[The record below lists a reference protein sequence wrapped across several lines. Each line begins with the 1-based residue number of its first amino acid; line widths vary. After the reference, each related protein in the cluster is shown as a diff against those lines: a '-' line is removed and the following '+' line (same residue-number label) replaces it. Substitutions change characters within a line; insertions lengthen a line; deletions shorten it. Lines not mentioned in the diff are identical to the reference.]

1 MRYQNWDVLMFPNE
15 LCKIPLQEFKTSCQ
29 VVQDPE
35 IHHSQNTALLLP
47 TVTCFIPSL
56 AAGEPFRISIH
67 SWQNPEASRY
77 IHQIDSRHA
86 EHVMFEA
93 RVFVDGRIA
102 GTKLFHRNGPWPTV
116 LETSVELDKQGDF
129 KKLEFPAFHREL
141 LSQSYW
147 NPGDDLGRVKVVVSE
162 GFPRENISMPYE
174 RVKNLVAFSFQ
185 HAPLDVL
192 EASSIAWPNAT
203 MWRQVSLVAP
213 FYNQHSSP
221 KRVEEDREAHAHSP
235 RKPPTVGFLS
245 SQTASMPPPSAPF
258 SRPPNFDPFTSD
270 PHLAFQG
277 WRHQET
283 STDTSMPDLSSNSSM
298 QAGSVRNVSDPMII
312 EKASRNNDMQSSGA
326 FESLCEALMPPAPDN
341 TPQNGSEATL
351 TNSIALRQS
360 SMQMGLG
367 RSGVIDRAPTP
378 RVAGASDIPEGL
390 MAQIEEA
397 RFRHSRRL
405 SSSSLSCAKSNKEND
420 NRSPATQS
428 EIKPEVF
435 GSGNQ
440 RVASGGS
447 TRRSSLFTSTNVMGT
462 KRQRNVTPASSKAI
476 DDEDEPR
483 SSPSLRKVSRQ
494 SNASGNGSGNG
505 KGNDSERRVL
515 SGLENV

>member
-35 IHHSQNTALLLP
+35 VHHSQSTALLLP
-47 TVTCFIPSL
+47 TVTCFVPSL

-77 IHQIDSRHA
+77 IHQISSRHA

-116 LETSVELDKQGDF
+116 LETSIELDKQGDF

-162 GFPRENISMPYE
+162 GFPIDNISMPFE

-203 MWRQVSLVAP
+203 MWRQISLVAP
-213 FYNQHSSP
+213 LYNQHASP

-235 RKPPTVGFLS
+235 RKPQTVGFLS
-245 SQTASMPPPSAPF
+245 SHTNSMPPPPPPQPF
-258 SRPPNFDPFTSD
+258 SRPPNFDPFTSE
-270 PHLAFQG
+270 PPRSTFTS
-277 WRHQET
+277 WRRQEI
-283 STDTSMPDLSSNSSM
+283 STDTSMPDLSSNSSL

-341 TPQNGSEATL
+341 TPQNGSEVTL
-351 TNSIALRQS
+351 ANTIALRQP
-360 SMQMGLG
+360 SMQRVLSRHGL
-367 RSGVIDRAPTP
+367 VDRVPTP
-378 RVAGASDIPEGL
+378 RAPGASDTPEGL
-390 MAQIEEA
+390 LAQIDSA
-397 RFRHSRRL
+397 RFLHSRTL
-405 SSSSLSCAKSNKEND
+405 SSSSSSCAKSNKEND
-420 NRSPATQS
+420 NRNLATQS
-428 EIKPEVF
+428 ELM

-440 RVASGGS
+440 QPASDGS

-494 SNASGNGSGNG
+494 SNASGNGKG
-505 KGNDSERRVL
+505 KDEERRVP

>member
-35 IHHSQNTALLLP
+35 VHHSQSTALLLP
-47 TVTCFIPSL
+47 TVTCFVPSL

-77 IHQIDSRHA
+77 MHQISSRHA

-93 RVFVDGRIA
+93 RVFVDGRLA
-102 GTKLFHRNGPWPTV
+102 GTKFFHRNGPWPTV

-162 GFPRENISMPYE
+162 GFPRDNLSMPFE
-174 RVKNLVAFSFQ
+174 RVKNSVAFSFQ

-213 FYNQHSSP
+213 FYNQQSSP

-235 RKPPTVGFLS
+235 RKPSIVSFQS
-245 SQTASMPPPSAPF
+245 SQTNSMPPPPAPF
-258 SRPPNFDPFTSD
+258 SRPPNFDPFTSE
-270 PHLAFQG
+270 PPRPAFAD
-277 WRHQET
+277 WRRQEST
-283 STDTSMPDLSSNSSM
+283 TDTSMPDLSTNPSV
-298 QAGSVRNVSDPMII
+298 QAGSIRNVSDPMII
-312 EKASRNNDMQSSGA
+312 EKACRNNDMQSSGA

-341 TPQNGSEATL
+341 TPQNGSEGTIMNTVAP
-351 TNSIALRQS
+351 QQPY
-360 SMQMGLG
+360 MQRGPIRPG
-367 RSGVIDRAPTP
+367 PVDRVPTP
-378 RVAGASDIPEGL
+378 RVPGASDTSEGL
-390 MAQIEEA
+390 IAQIEEA
-397 RFRHSRRL
+397 RFHHSRRL
-405 SSSSLSCAKSNKEND
+405 SSSSMSYAKSNKENN
-420 NRSPATQS
+420 NRSPAAQS
-428 EIKPEVF
+428 EII
-435 GSGNQ
+435 GYGNQ
-440 RVASGGS
+440 PLASGDT

-483 SSPSLRKVSRQ
+483 SSPSLRRVSRQ
-494 SNASGNGSGNG
+494 SNASGNGRG
-505 KGNDSERRVL
+505 KDSDRRVL
-515 SGLENV
+515 SGVENV